1 MAEETRAIDRY
12 AETYRH
18 SIENPES
25 FWGDEAKV
33 IEWKEPFTR
42 VLDDSRAPL
51 LRWFVDGTTN
61 ICHNALDR
69 HLDTRGEQTALI
81 YLSSE
86 TNTETIYSYRE
97 LHTEVNRVAA
107 MIASLGV
114 VRGDRVLLYMPMVP
128 EALFAMLACTRIGAI
143 HSVVFGGF
151 ASSSLASRIDDATP
165 KLILSADAGSRSGK
179 VIPYKPL
186 LDEAIKLARHKPAH
200 VVLLDRGLASMDRV
214 DVRDVDWQTLRGTHL
229 DATVPCVWLESN
241 EPCYILYT
249 SGTTGNPKGVQRDT
263 GGHAVAL
270 AASIK
275 YLFDPAAFNGKTD
288 AQSGR
293 RTFFA
298 ASDIGWVVGHSYIV
312 YAPLICGMATV
323 MYEGLPIRGMDGEPD
338 PGMFWRIVARH
349 RVNVMFTA
357 PTAIRVLKKQD
368 SSHLARHDLS
378 SLDTLFLAG
387 EPLDEPTA
395 RWISDGLKK
404 PIFDN
409 YWQTETGW
417 PMLAVERGIDPDM
430 QPRFGSPGKAVVGY
444 KLKLLDEGSNSEL
457 GANQKGVLVIQAPLP
472 PGCMTTVWR
481 DDRRFIDTYWSLLED
496 KSVYST
502 FDWGIRDDD
511 GYYFI
516 LGRTDDVIN
525 VAGHRLGTR
534 EIEESISAH
543 EAIAETAVV
552 GVADALKGQ
561 VAIAF
566 AIVRNAALI
575 ETPQD
580 RMQLEGEVMAT
591 VDRSLGAL
599 GRPVRVHFV
608 SALPKTR
615 SGKMLRR
622 AIQAV
627 CEGRDPGDLTT
638 IEDPAALDQI
648 RSAVALAVPPS
659 ST

>member
-1 MAEETRAIDRY
+1 MAEETREIDRY
-12 AETYRH
+12 AETYRR

-25 FWGDEAKV
+25 FWGDEANL
-33 IEWKEPFTR
+33 IEWRMPFTR

-69 HLDTRGEQTALI
+69 HLEKRGDQAALI
-81 YLSSE
+81 YVS
-86 TNTETIYSYRE
+86 TETGTEKIFSYRE
-97 LHTEVNRVAA
+97 LHAEVNRVAA

-151 ASSSLASRIDDATP
+151 ASVSLASRIDDATP
-165 KLILSADAGSRSGK
+165 KLILSADAGSRMGK
-179 VIPYKPL
+179 VIAYKPL
-186 LDEAIKLARHKPAH
+186 LDEAIELARHKPAH
-200 VVLLDRGLASMDRV
+200 VMLLDRGLAEMKRV
-214 DVRDVDWQTLRGTHL
+214 AGRDVDWQALRASHL
-229 DATVPCVWLESN
+229 DASVPCVWLESN
-241 EPCYILYT
+241 EPSYILYT
-249 SGTTGNPKGVQRDT
+249 SGTTGTPKGVQRDT

-275 YLFDPAAFNGKTD
+275 YIFDPEVFSDRPD
-288 AQSGR
+288 ARSGR

-323 MYEGLPIRGMDGEPD
+323 MYEGLPTRGMDGEPD
-338 PGMFWRIVARH
+338 PGIFWRIVARH

-357 PTAIRVLKKQD
+357 PTAIRVLKKLD
-368 SSHLARHDLS
+368 PSHLARHDLS
-378 SLDTLFLAG
+378 SLDALFLAG

-395 RWISDGLKK
+395 RWIADGIKR
-404 PIFDN
+404 PILDN

-417 PMLAVERGIDPDM
+417 PLLAVERGVDPAM
-430 QPRFGSPGKAVVGY
+430 KPRLGSPGKPVLGY
-444 KLKLLDEGSNSEL
+444 KLKLLDETDQSEL
-457 GANQKGVLVIQAPLP
+457 GANRKGVLVIEAPLP

-481 DDRRFIDTYWSLLED
+481 DDRRYIDTYWSLLD
-496 KSVYST
+496 DRSVYST

-543 EAIAETAVV
+543 PAVAETAVV
-552 GVADALKGQ
+552 GVADPLKGQ

-566 AIVRNAALI
+566 AIVKNAALVDTL
-575 ETPQD
+575 ED
-580 RMQLEGEVMAT
+580 RIKLEGEVMAM

-599 GRPVRVHFV
+599 ARPARVHFV
-608 SALPKTR
+608 SVLPKTR

-648 RSAVALAVPPS
+648 RSAVVPPAVS
-659 ST
+659 S